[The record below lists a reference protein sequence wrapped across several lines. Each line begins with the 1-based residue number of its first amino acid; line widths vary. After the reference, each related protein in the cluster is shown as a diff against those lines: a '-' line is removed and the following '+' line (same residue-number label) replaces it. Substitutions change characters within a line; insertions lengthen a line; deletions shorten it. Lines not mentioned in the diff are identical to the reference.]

1 MVRPCVEC
9 PFAPVEKSTAPAQP
23 QTARARVDH
32 YLNGVYGGINVEREL
47 MYEFSQDEWNYLYKQ
62 VPAPMAR
69 VFNPWRP
76 QGGFAAN
83 EGRAWVMPSDNVLSR
98 FVDGIGKARKAGFPR
113 VFADCT
119 DLCEDG
125 DFGGDG
131 PKLIAQVCDEI
142 ARRCAERG
150 YGADWL
156 SIGPINEWACKQE
169 LVHKHQDAFVAALRR
184 HLPQHVLSYGPDYWK
199 SFKSLIDNQNY
210 RPAADELSFCD
221 VHGYIGRWENSG
233 FQWLAVELDKWTQ
246 RTGRRVVFG
255 EMAGGNL
262 MQDEENH
269 DIYADNLRRQMP
281 ILRRHVP
288 LAWAVSKGGHW
299 RLNHN
304 GAEYKNGQAYPTG
317 GNAPRIADALRA
329 GLGL

>member
-9 PFAPVEKSTAPAQP
+9 PFAPLQPSVPAQP
-23 QTARARVDH
+23 QSARQRVDA
-32 YLNGVYGGINVEREL
+32 YLHGVIGGVNVEREL

-62 VPAPMAR
+62 VPAPMVR
-69 VFNPWRP
+69 VFFPWRP

-83 EGRAWVMPSDNVLSR
+83 EGGSWSMPSDNVLSR
-98 FVDGIGKARKAGFPR
+98 FVDGIGNARKAGFAR
-113 VFADCT
+113 VFADCA

-125 DFGGDG
+125 DFAGNG
-131 PKLIAQVCDEI
+131 PELIVLTCDKI
-142 ARRCAERG
+142 AGMCAERG

-156 SIGPINEWACKQE
+156 SLGPINEWACSQAK
-169 LVHKHQDAFVAALRR
+169 VHQWQDTFVAALRTR
-184 HLPQHVLSYGPDYWK
+184 LPQHVLSYGPDYWK
-199 SFKSLIDNQNY
+199 SYKSLIENQNY
-210 RPAADELSFCD
+210 RPAADDLSFCD
-221 VHGYIGRWENSG
+221 VHGYIGRWEDSG
-233 FQWLAVELDKWTQ
+233 FTWLAGELDKWVQ

-255 EMAGGNL
+255 EMAGGDL
-262 MQDEENH
+262 QRDEENH
-269 DIYADNLRRQMP
+269 DIYPANLRRQMP
-281 ILRRHVP
+281 LLRRHVP

-329 GLGL
+329 GMSL